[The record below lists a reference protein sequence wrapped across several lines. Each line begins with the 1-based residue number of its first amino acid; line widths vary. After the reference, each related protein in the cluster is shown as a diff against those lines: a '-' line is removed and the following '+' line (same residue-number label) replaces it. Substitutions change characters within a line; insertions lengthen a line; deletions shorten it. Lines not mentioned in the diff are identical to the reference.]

1 LASGLH
7 RRSFIPNYIE
17 GVGVVVK
24 QRDKIETLEADLEV
38 DFSANEGYSVLP
50 KNKGSRSGGKPPG
63 KGGFSLL
70 IGAVI
75 LSLFVLSLI
84 VLVAVLFQPP
94 GNVDSGSKMNSL
106 EKRIKRLE
114 ERLDRAD
121 KIEANL
127 EQVKEKNKQFNS
139 LNDTFIKKRITPP
152 KSSTAQTAEKQT
164 EAVYHE
170 VLAGET
176 LYRISLRYNINLD
189 EFRHL
194 NNLEPEATIYPKQ
207 KILIRPAS
215 NQ

>member
-1 LASGLH
+1 
-7 RRSFIPNYIE
+7 
-17 GVGVVVK
+17 VK

-38 DFSANEGYSVLP
+38 DFSAKEGYSVLP
-50 KNKGSRSGGKPPG
+50 KNKGNRLAGKPPG

-75 LSLFVLSLI
+75 LSLFVLGLI
-84 VLVAVLFQPP
+84 FLVAVLFQPP
-94 GNVDSGSKMNSL
+94 GNADSD
-106 EKRIKRLE
+106 
-114 ERLDRAD
+114 RLDW
-121 KIEANL
+121 IEANL

-139 LNDTFIKKRITPP
+139 FNDTFIKKPITPP
-152 KSSTAQTAEKQT
+152 KSSTAQTGEKQT

-176 LYRISLRYNINLD
+176 LYRISLRYNIKLD
-189 EFRHL
+189 ELRHL

-207 KILIRPAS
+207 KILIRPAG

>member
-1 LASGLH
+1 
-7 RRSFIPNYIE
+7 
-17 GVGVVVK
+17 VVVK

-38 DFSANEGYSVLP
+38 DFSAKEGYSVLT
-50 KNKGSRSGGKPPG
+50 KKKGNGFVEKPPG
-63 KGGFSLL
+63 KSGFSLL

-75 LSLFVLSLI
+75 LSLFVLGLI

-94 GNVDSGSKMNSL
+94 DNVDLGSKMSSL

-114 ERLDRAD
+114 ERLDRLD
-121 KIEANL
+121 NIEANL
-127 EQVKEKNKQFNS
+127 EQVREENKQFNS
-139 LNDTFIKKRITPP
+139 FNDTFIKKPIKPP

-176 LYRISLRYNINLD
+176 LYRISLRYNIKLD
-189 EFRHL
+189 ELRHL